1 MECNDRTRSNNFKF
15 EKKKKIVDLSKI
27 NTRIF
32 SLSEALEQIT
42 QT

>member
-1 MECNDRTRSNNFKF
+1 MIGQGVIILNL
-15 EKKKKIVDLSKI
+15 KKKKIVDLSKI

>member
-1 MECNDRTRSNNFKF
+1 MIGQGVIILNL
-15 EKKKKIVDLSKI
+15 KKKKIVDLSKI
-27 NTRIF
+27 STRNF